1 MLKLSLAASK
11 RFKQGQQLNRSN
23 SLTILFSINYR
34 DKITYLSYIMPFVA
48 RLDYVIGK
56 SYANFGVV
64 WSYIISIK

>member
-1 MLKLSLAASK
+1 
-11 RFKQGQQLNRSN
+11 
-23 SLTILFSINYR
+23 
-34 DKITYLSYIMPFVA
+34 MPFVA